1 MRRMMP
7 ACAAPLEW
15 DEDLRTFKKTPLHNW
30 ASHSADAF
38 RYLSM
43 AWREP
48 MEVEEQPDPVAELL
62 KKRTWQDVWEIYT
75 DEQTEDGV
83 EMPEGFNDFNLNN
96 SRSSTSSAQAHPPV
110 MSVLRK

>member
-48 MEVEEQPDPVAELL
+48 TEVEEQPDPVAELL
-62 KKRTWQDVWEIYT
+62 KKRTWQDVWEIARGLQRFQL
-75 DEQTEDGV
+75 EQLKV
-83 EMPEGFNDFNLNN
+83 LNFI
-96 SRSSTSSAQAHPPV
+96 STSTSTCYVCVAE
-110 MSVLRK
+110 MS